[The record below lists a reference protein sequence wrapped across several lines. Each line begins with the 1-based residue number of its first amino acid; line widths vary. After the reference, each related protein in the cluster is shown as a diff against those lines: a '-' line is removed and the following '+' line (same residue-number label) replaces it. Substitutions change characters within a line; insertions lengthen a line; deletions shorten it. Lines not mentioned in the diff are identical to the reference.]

1 MSSSAIPGTPRM
13 PTLGEWIA
21 GARPRTLPISIAPV
35 IAGSA
40 TAYAADGFALL
51 PAVLALAVS
60 IALQIGVNF
69 ANDYSDGIRGTDAD
83 RVGPM
88 RLVGS
93 GLARP
98 HLVKAA
104 AFGCFGV
111 AALIG
116 LLLVVISGLWWLLL
130 AGAASIL
137 AAWYYTGGKRPYGY
151 RGLGEIFVFV
161 FFGLVAVLGTT
172 LVQLGRVDLPSV
184 LVAVATGLLAV
195 AVLVSNNLRDIT
207 GDTASGK
214 RTLAT
219 RIGDRN
225 TRLLFAGLAGGAAI
239 AFVVVAALTSWW
251 ALLAL
256 AGIAYLSPQVLVVL
270 RGATGRALLPAL
282 KASGLADLFSAGG
295 LAVGMV
301 LASIL

>member
-1 MSSSAIPGTPRM
+1 M

-256 AGIAYLSPQVLVVL
+256 AGIAYLFPQVLVVL